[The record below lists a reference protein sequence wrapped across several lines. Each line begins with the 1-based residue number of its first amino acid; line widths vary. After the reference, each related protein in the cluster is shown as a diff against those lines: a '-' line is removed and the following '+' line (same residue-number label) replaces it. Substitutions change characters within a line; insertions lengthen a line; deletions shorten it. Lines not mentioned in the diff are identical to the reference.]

1 MSQHHSII
9 IVGAG
14 AAGIGMAITL
24 QDFNLSDVLI
34 LEKNSIGHSFKQ
46 WPKSTRTITPS
57 FTTNGFKVSTNL
69 TASLGVMFIFQLPAM
84 IFFLDILYISFC
96 TH

>member
-34 LEKNSIGHSFKQ
+34 LEKIVLVILLS
-46 WPKSTRTITPS
+46 
-57 FTTNGFKVSTNL
+57 NGQS
-69 TASLGVMFIFQLPAM
+69 Q
-84 IFFLDILYISFC
+84 
-96 TH
+96 

>member
-34 LEKNSIGHSFKQ
+34 LEKIVLVILLSNGQSQPEPLRHHLLLMASVCLILMPCQSILLQHLPLK
-46 WPKSTRTITPS
+46 KST
-57 FTTNGFKVSTNL
+57 
-69 TASLGVMFIFQLPAM
+69 FQVQHM
-84 IFFLDILYISFC
+84 VN
-96 TH
+96 T